1 MLKIIKKRD
10 LLNEALGVPDG
21 LPETAKKIYFGILNS
36 IPHSANF
43 NRLNGL
49 KLLISGN
56 YIVGDYSFNKVNF
69 DIRIVEDN
77 DFKLLGMST
86 GTDMVL
92 DKEVKNNIGSV
103 GSVKNRYIHV
113 SRDLRQRPQ
122 TPYGFDLSVDFSG
135 PKSGPKMVRGEDIL
149 KYFIQNKNKMI
160 TIIGHELMHLYDFY
174 KNKKR
179 NLNTQVKNILSQLD
193 LSIDIPSLT
202 TFKQMLYFVNSNENI
217 VRMSEIGSA
226 IVAGDVTKKD
236 FTKLLEKDDTF
247 NILQMIKKY
256 SFSNFKSDILK
267 DKEKIVNVLIYN
279 NVIPP
284 FFKNYLMIDN
294 NKFLETAMD
303 FFREIIKQS
312 ETNLLNDFLT
322 TGKYNNGNKYSDDE
336 KKEVLRKQNLGK
348 GENGEQYFEKMIK
361 SFNFEAEKVLRKI
374 FKLYAMAKDVPNP
387 KLPKAM
393 KRMKTESKWIN
404 MDHWDTFMKSQKNK
418 DNMQSKDGITKGY
431 IY

>member
-77 DFKLLGMST
+77 DFNLLGMST

-160 TIIGHELMHLYDFY
+160 KIIGHELMHLYDFY

-202 TFKQMLYFVNSNENI
+202 TFKQMLYFVNSNLAFFFSLSPF
-217 VRMSEIGSA
+217 RSQ
-226 IVAGDVTKKD
+226 VTNKQQKTKTNRKKQRSS
-236 FTKLLEKDDTF
+236 TRTSLLSSCSSTSGP
-247 NILQMIKKY
+247 Q
-256 SFSNFKSDILK
+256 
-267 DKEKIVNVLIYN
+267 
-279 NVIPP
+279 
-284 FFKNYLMIDN
+284 
-294 NKFLETAMD
+294 
-303 FFREIIKQS
+303 R
-312 ETNLLNDFLT
+312 
-322 TGKYNNGNKYSDDE
+322 
-336 KKEVLRKQNLGK
+336 
-348 GENGEQYFEKMIK
+348 
-361 SFNFEAEKVLRKI
+361 
-374 FKLYAMAKDVPNP
+374 
-387 KLPKAM
+387 LPQ
-393 KRMKTESKWIN
+393 
-404 MDHWDTFMKSQKNK
+404 HCP
-418 DNMQSKDGITKGY
+418 
-431 IY
+431 

>member
-1 MLKIIKKRD
+1 MIKVIKKRD

-36 IPHSANF
+36 IPHGANF

-56 YIVGDYSFNKVNF
+56 YRVGDYSFNKVNF
-69 DIRIVEDN
+69 DISIVEDN
-77 DFKLLGMST
+77 DFDLLGMATDS
-86 GTDMVL
+86 DMVL

-113 SRDLRQRPQ
+113 SRDLRQRPK
-122 TPYGFDLSVDFSG
+122 TPYGFDLSVNF
-135 PKSGPKMVRGEDIL
+135 SGPKMVRGEDIL
-149 KYFIQNKNKMI
+149 KYFIHYKNKMI
-160 TIIGHELMHLYDFY
+160 KIIGHELMHLYDFY

-179 NLNTQVKNILSQLD
+179 NLNTQVKNTLSQLE
-193 LSIDIPSLT
+193 LSIDIPSFT

-226 IVAGDVTKKD
+226 IVAGDITKKD

-247 NILQMIKKY
+247 NILQVIKKY
-256 SFSNFKSDILK
+256 SFSKFKSDVLK
-267 DKEKIVNVLIYN
+267 DKEKIVNVLVSQD
-279 NVIPP
+279 VIPP
-284 FFKNYLMIDN
+284 FLKTYLMMDD

-303 FFREIIKQS
+303 FFREIIKQG
-312 ETNLLNDFLT
+312 ETNILNDFLT

-336 KKEVLRKQNLGK
+336 KKEILKKQNLGK

-404 MDHWDTFMKSQKNK
+404 MDHWDKFMKSQKDKPN
-418 DNMQSKDGITKGY
+418 TKGY